1 MSLVMFDYDGVI
13 VDSLAVFIEG
23 WIRACGAY
31 GFEIRSPEEA
41 IALFD
46 ENIYISMG
54 RRGVDNATID
64 RILDLYKTAGNY
76 SGVEMFPGMAN
87 TLEAIAVRNRVIIIT
102 SNLSTAARSVLKRN
116 NVCCVADVI
125 GAEHEKSKIKKITGV
140 MAKFPDLT
148 PYYVGDT
155 KGDMLEGREAGAL
168 TIGVTW
174 GWHTTAKLS
183 EGRPDYLV
191 DTPADLAALFTKDST
206 QESGV
211 RSQNKGT
218 GKNI

>member
-13 VDSLAVFIEG
+13 VDSLAAFIEG

-31 GFEIRSPEEA
+31 GFEIHSPEEA
-41 IALFD
+41 ISLFD
-46 ENIYISMG
+46 ENVYVSMG
-54 RRGVDNATID
+54 RQGVDNATID
-64 RILDLYKTAGNY
+64 RILDLYKT
-76 SGVEMFPGMAN
+76 SGSFSEVEMFPDMAK
-87 TLEAIAVRNRVIIIT
+87 TLEAIAVRNKVIIIT
-102 SNLSTAARSVLKRN
+102 SNLSTAARAVLERN
-116 NVCCVADVI
+116 NVHCVADVI

-140 MAKFPDLT
+140 MAGFPDLK

-174 GWHTTAKLS
+174 GWHTTAKLR

-191 DTPADLAALFTKDST
+191 DTPAELAVLFT
-206 QESGV
+206 
-211 RSQNKGT
+211 
-218 GKNI
+218 